1 MHVGLP
7 NTFDDTDIFTARE
20 LLGKAGYFGASAD
33 VTVADGFAP
42 GDAARNVL
50 AERQGPSLSVCRSWP
65 IHTMIRGM
73 GARLRIRPRLR
84 SPPMRPR
91 PVVSMN
97 RSGALLA
104 FRAVVAG

>member
-1 MHVGLP
+1 
-7 NTFDDTDIFTARE
+7 
-20 LLGKAGYFGASAD
+20 
-33 VTVADGFAP
+33 
-42 GDAARNVL
+42 
-50 AERQGPSLSVCRSWP
+50 LSVCRSWP